1 MAAKWFYSSGN
12 QRIMEKPM
20 SLIKWADQ
28 DKDTLVYATV
38 IRTFYSRSELCNML
52 RVINSAEVTIVEYMP
67 GAEKGLE
74 VLMRVGFSAAETHV
88 ADIDLGHP
96 GLSDGFLYI
105 AFAEAIIDEAIYT
118 GYLVARDLDLEFD
131 YGWEI

>member
-1 MAAKWFYSSGN
+1 M
-12 QRIMEKPM
+12 MEKRM
-20 SLIKWADQ
+20 SLIKWAGQ

-38 IRTFYSRSELCNML
+38 SRTFYSRSDLCNML
-52 RVINSAEVTIVEYMP
+52 RVINSAEVAIIEYIR
-67 GAEKGLE
+67 GGTRGLE
-74 VLMRVGFSAAETHV
+74 VVMRVGFSASETHV

-96 GLSDGFLYI
+96 GLSDALLYF

-131 YGWEI
+131 YGW

>member
-1 MAAKWFYSSGN
+1 
-12 QRIMEKPM
+12 M
-20 SLIKWADQ
+20 SLIKWAGQ

-38 IRTFYSRSELCNML
+38 GRTFYSRSDLCNML
-52 RVINSAEVTIVEYMP
+52 RVINSAEVTIIEYLP
-67 GAEKGLE
+67 RAKRGLE
-74 VLMRVGFSAAETHV
+74 VVMRVGFSASETYV

-96 GLSDGFLYI
+96 GLSDTLLHF

-131 YGWEI
+131 YGWEV